1 MNRSLLVPV
10 IFVCVFALLAA
21 GCTTPSQQAIPQQPA
36 LSQPGTTP
44 PGSLSPAGDSAYA
57 RGMAAFEAGNYR
69 TAEEYFALAK
79 ADYSASGDRA
89 SFIRARDMRFMSEG
103 ILQDYPYNRS
113 QAEAEMATAFPDVP
127 AADRTRWLDRENA
140 TTITSD
146 GVVLCYSGTTGNV
159 KFHNVSLMQAG
170 NRAAGHTPLYDVLMP
185 LIDTPW
191 TNGTGPYG
199 APVAYEGSD
208 TLSIPRGDLP
218 ANGTLKIW
226 MPLPIESGAQTT
238 VTILSVEPAKY
249 VKSTTGTAA
258 DMGLACLEIPLGEIR
273 GPYLNVTAKFSFV
286 QHEQR
291 FAVDPAKVKPYD
303 TNSSLYKKYT
313 ASSGNIVLSPE
324 MKAKAKAVAG
334 NETNPYLVAQKIYWD
349 LISTH
354 PYSHPAHFWLD
365 ATKTPE
371 SAYVLSTG
379 IGDCGSQSMY
389 YAALLRAAGIPAR
402 AQGGYQMIEGTP
414 GTHFWAQ
421 FYLEGYG
428 WIPVDVTA
436 AEGGTWAY
444 NATPADLRR
453 YQAYYF
459 GSLDPYR
466 YIIQNDVDI
475 PLTPPAGDAVVA
487 PDGWTQ
493 FPKAVCDTC
502 DENPTVIGLTD
513 ASLTITRV

>member
-1 MNRSLLVPV
+1 MNRSPLLTI
-10 IFVCVFALLAA
+10 IFVCVSALLIA
-21 GCTTPSQQAIPQQPA
+21 GCTTPSQPAIPHQPA
-36 LSQPGTTP
+36 SSQPGTTP
-44 PGSLSPAGDSAYA
+44 PGSLSPAGDTAYA
-57 RGMAAFEAGNYR
+57 RGMAAFQAGNYR
-69 TAEEYFALAK
+69 TAEGHFAVAK
-79 ADYSASGDRA
+79 AEYSASGDRA
-89 SFIRARDMRFMSEG
+89 SFIRARDMHFRSDG
-103 ILQDYPYNRS
+103 ILEDYPYNRS
-113 QAEAEMATAFPDVP
+113 QAEAEMATTFPDVP
-127 AADRTRWLDRENA
+127 AADRARWLDRENI

-146 GVVLCYSGTTGNV
+146 GEVLYFSGTTGNV
-159 KFHNVSLMQAG
+159 KYHNVSLMQAE
-170 NRAAGHTPLYDVLMP
+170 NRAAGRTPLYDVLVS
-185 LIDTPW
+185 LIETPW

-199 APVAYEGSD
+199 APVGYEGAVS
-208 TLSIPRGDLP
+208 LSVPRGDLP
-218 ANGTLKIW
+218 ANGTLKLW
-226 MPLPIESGAQTT
+226 MPLPIESGAQTN
-238 VTILSVEPAKY
+238 VTIGPVEPAKY
-249 VKSTTGTAA
+249 VKSSTGTGA
-258 DMGLACLEIPLGEIR
+258 DMGLVYLEIPLEEIQ

-291 FAVDPAKVKPYD
+291 FVVDPAKVKPYD
-303 TNSSLYKKYT
+303 TDSSLYRKYT
-313 ASSGNIVLSPE
+313 ASSGNIVVSPE
-324 MKAKAKAVAG
+324 MRAKAKAVAG
-334 NETNPYLVAQKIYWD
+334 NETNPYLVAEKIYRD

-444 NATPADLRR
+444 NATPADLQR
-453 YQAYYF
+453 YQAYFF

-466 YIIQNDVDI
+466 YVIQNDVDI
-475 PLTPPAGDAVVA
+475 PLSPSSGDAVVA
-487 PDGWTQ
+487 PSGWTQ
-493 FPKAVCDTC
+493 YPKAVCDTC
-502 DENPTVIGLTD
+502 DENPTVVGITG
-513 ASLTITRV
+513 SGITIARV